1 MLVQDVKYAV
11 RTLLMKPGFAAVTL
25 LTLAIGIGANAAI
38 FGAVRAVL
46 LRPLPFPDP
55 DALVS
60 VSSTSI
66 ERPSLA
72 NGASSAPDFLDWRR
86 DLQSFTDIAASFSEA
101 SPVTGDGSAEQVPNA
116 RVTGGFFNVLAV
128 PALHGR
134 TILPEDDAVNGENVV
149 VLGHALW
156 IRRFGGRPQ
165 VVGTTLMVDGTP
177 HRVVGVMPQGFAY
190 PLRAEIYVPIRFGE
204 KEIVGQRGAQYL
216 EVIARLK
223 PGATMAS
230 AQSEMRT
237 YMRVL
242 GERYPNTNST
252 RTATLFAV
260 RDALVGSVRRGMLLL
275 LTAVGFVLLIVCVNI
290 ANLFLT
296 RALGR
301 QREFA
306 VRAALG
312 ASRARLIRGLLVESV
327 LVGVAG
333 GAAGLLAA
341 IWLTAII
348 AGLDTGIGIPL
359 LDQTRV
365 DGTVVL
371 FATAISLLTAV
382 MFGTLPAWQA
392 SSTMDLARRI
402 REGAANLSGD
412 PQRRRLRSALVVVE
426 MALAV
431 VLLVGAGLL
440 ARSFA
445 ELTSVNLGFNTN
457 RVQTFSVS
465 MSQPKYPTSTGRLAF
480 VNQLIVRAA
489 ALPQVESA
497 AAVYGLPLTDFSHT
511 ITLASLDGR
520 ALTRDP
526 DRPRPSVQIRIVT
539 PDYFKA
545 MGIPLRSGRAIDSSD
560 RHGGAPS
567 VVINE
572 TAAAEIWPG
581 QDPLGHEFSLGTPL
595 GLDGPRAGG
604 TVVGVVGDVRDFGPV
619 PKMLPTVYLSYNQFP
634 MPYLTLVLKTRGE
647 PSTVIDPARAMLRDL
662 DPDLPMFEVRS
673 LNQLAGNVVAQPR
686 LYLLVLALFAGAAIL
701 LAAIGIY
708 GVLAHT
714 VSQRTR
720 EIGIRL
726 ALGAPRGRVVR
737 SVVMQA
743 TLLALAGLVA
753 GLVIA
758 AATGRLIGG
767 LLFGVQP
774 VDPITYGSVAA
785 GLTIVAMAASWIPA
799 RRASRIDPVTALRHE

>member
-1 MLVQDVKYAV
+1 
-11 RTLLMKPGFAAVTL
+11 
-25 LTLAIGIGANAAI
+25 
-38 FGAVRAVL
+38 
-46 LRPLPFPDP
+46 
-55 DALVS
+55 
-60 VSSTSI
+60 
-66 ERPSLA
+66 
-72 NGASSAPDFLDWRR
+72 
-86 DLQSFTDIAASFSEA
+86 
-101 SPVTGDGSAEQVPNA
+101 
-116 RVTGGFFNVLAV
+116 
-128 PALHGR
+128 
-134 TILPEDDAVNGENVV
+134 
-149 VLGHALW
+149 
-156 IRRFGGRPQ
+156 
-165 VVGTTLMVDGTP
+165 
-177 HRVVGVMPQGFAY
+177 
-190 PLRAEIYVPIRFGE
+190 
-204 KEIVGQRGAQYL
+204 
-216 EVIARLK
+216 
-223 PGATMAS
+223 
-230 AQSEMRT
+230 
-237 YMRVL
+237 
-242 GERYPNTNST
+242 
-252 RTATLFAV
+252 
-260 RDALVGSVRRGMLLL
+260 
-275 LTAVGFVLLIVCVNI
+275 
-290 ANLFLT
+290 
-296 RALGR
+296 
-301 QREFA
+301 
-306 VRAALG
+306 
-312 ASRARLIRGLLVESV
+312 LIRGLLVESV

-445 ELTSVNLGFNTN
+445 ELTSVNLGFNTD

>member
-1 MLVQDVKYAV
+1 
-11 RTLLMKPGFAAVTL
+11 
-25 LTLAIGIGANAAI
+25 
-38 FGAVRAVL
+38 
-46 LRPLPFPDP
+46 
-55 DALVS
+55 
-60 VSSTSI
+60 
-66 ERPSLA
+66 
-72 NGASSAPDFLDWRR
+72 
-86 DLQSFTDIAASFSEA
+86 
-101 SPVTGDGSAEQVPNA
+101 
-116 RVTGGFFNVLAV
+116 
-128 PALHGR
+128 
-134 TILPEDDAVNGENVV
+134 
-149 VLGHALW
+149 
-156 IRRFGGRPQ
+156 
-165 VVGTTLMVDGTP
+165 
-177 HRVVGVMPQGFAY
+177 
-190 PLRAEIYVPIRFGE
+190 
-204 KEIVGQRGAQYL
+204 
-216 EVIARLK
+216 
-223 PGATMAS
+223 
-230 AQSEMRT
+230 
-237 YMRVL
+237 
-242 GERYPNTNST
+242 
-252 RTATLFAV
+252 
-260 RDALVGSVRRGMLLL
+260 
-275 LTAVGFVLLIVCVNI
+275 
-290 ANLFLT
+290 
-296 RALGR
+296 
-301 QREFA
+301 
-306 VRAALG
+306 
-312 ASRARLIRGLLVESV
+312 
-327 LVGVAG
+327 
-333 GAAGLLAA
+333 
-341 IWLTAII
+341 
-348 AGLDTGIGIPL
+348 
-359 LDQTRV
+359 
-365 DGTVVL
+365 
-371 FATAISLLTAV
+371 
-382 MFGTLPAWQA
+382 
-392 SSTMDLARRI
+392 
-402 REGAANLSGD
+402 
-412 PQRRRLRSALVVVE
+412 

-545 MGIPLRSGRAIDSSD
+545 MGILLRSGRAIDSSD

-595 GLDGPRAGG
+595 GPDGPRAGG

>member
-11 RTLLMKPGFAAVTL
+11 RTLLRKPGFAAVTL
-25 LTLAIGIGANAAI
+25 LTLGIGIGANAAI

-55 DALVS
+55 GALVS
-60 VSSTSI
+60 ISTTSI

-86 DLQSFTDIAASFSEA
+86 DLTSFTDIAASFSEA
-101 SPVTGDGSAEQVPNA
+101 SAVTGDGPAEQVPNA
-116 RVTGGFFNVLAV
+116 RVTGGFFGVLAV

-156 IRRFGGRPQ
+156 MRRFGGRPQ
-165 VVGTTLMVDGTP
+165 VVGTMLMVDGTP
-177 HRVVGVMPQGFAY
+177 HRVVGVMPHGVAY
-190 PLRAEIYVPIRFGE
+190 PLRAEIYLPMRFGE
-204 KEIVGQRGAQYL
+204 KELVGQRGALYL

-223 PGATMAS
+223 PDAAMAS
-230 AQSEMRT
+230 AQSELRT
-237 YMRVL
+237 YMRLL

-252 RTATLFAV
+252 RTVTLFAL
-260 RDALVGSVRRGMLLL
+260 RDALVGSVRGGMLLL
-275 LTAVGFVLLIVCVNI
+275 LAAVGFVMLIVCVNI

-301 QREFA
+301 QRELA

-333 GAAGLLAA
+333 GAAGLLCAV
-341 IWLTAII
+341 WLTAII

-371 FATAISLLTAV
+371 FAAAISLLTAI

-392 SSTMDLARRI
+392 SSTLDLARRI

-412 PQRRRLRSALVVVE
+412 PQRRRLRSTLVVVE
-426 MALAV
+426 MAIAV

-445 ELTSVNLGFNTN
+445 ELTSVNLGFNTD

-465 MSQPKYPTSTGRLAF
+465 MSQPKYPTSTARLEF
-480 VNQLIVRAA
+480 VNQLIGRAA

-511 ITLASLDGR
+511 ISLASLDGR
-520 ALTRDP
+520 VLTRDP
-526 DRPRPSVQIRIVT
+526 DQPRPSVQIRIVT

-572 TAAAEIWPG
+572 TAAAGIWPG
-581 QDPLGHEFSLGTPL
+581 QNPLGHEFSLGTPL

-604 TVVGVVGDVRDFGPV
+604 TVIGVVGDVRDFGPV

-647 PSTVIDPARAMLRDL
+647 PSTAIDPARAMLRDL
-662 DPDLPMFEVRS
+662 DPDLPMYEIRS

-714 VSQRTR
+714 VGQRTR

-726 ALGAPRGRVVR
+726 ALGAPRGQVVR

-743 TLLALAGLVA
+743 TLLASVGLVA

-758 AATGRLIGG
+758 AATGRFIGG
-767 LLFGVQP
+767 LLFGVKP